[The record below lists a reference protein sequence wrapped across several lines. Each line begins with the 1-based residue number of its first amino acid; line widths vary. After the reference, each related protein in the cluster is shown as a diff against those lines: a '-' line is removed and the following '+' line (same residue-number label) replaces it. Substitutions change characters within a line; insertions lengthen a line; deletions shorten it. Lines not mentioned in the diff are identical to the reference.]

1 MSAASPSLPSSRVA
15 QDPSAA
21 AGARRYRPEL
31 QGLRGV
37 AAALVVVYHV
47 WLGRVSGGVDVFFL
61 ISGFLVTGQLVRA
74 AAGDGIAFGP
84 LWGRMIK
91 RLFPAA
97 LTVLA
102 AVLAAGVLLL
112 PETRWF
118 QTIREVF
125 ASALYLENWQLA
137 ADSADYFN
145 QHNDASV
152 VQHFWSLSIQG
163 QFYLVWPLLVAL
175 VVFVARRDGRDPRR
189 SLGFCLVA
197 VFAAS
202 LAYSVYLTSAN
213 QPLAYFHSLTRVW
226 EFALG
231 GLLALG
237 IAAFS
242 APAGARVLLG
252 WTGLVGLVACGLV
265 LRVGTVFPGYLALWP
280 TLCAAAVI
288 AAGATGSAFGADRL
302 LGSRPLRYLGDLS
315 YSLYLWHWPVLV
327 FYLVA
332 RDRAEVGLAGGA
344 VIIGLSVVLAALT
357 YHFVEEPVRRS
368 RIGQGATWGGYG
380 FGVLLLV
387 PVLLAAGT
395 WQAVSERKAASYAAS
410 VDDLDHPGAMAREPD
425 FEYWGSEDA
434 SIAPALVNLPSDFA
448 AIADSTCEPTRRNA
462 ELSLCYSP
470 VEGEPELRIAVVGD
484 SHMQQYLAALGPLAL
499 RRNWQVV
506 SMLKGACPFS
516 TSSDAMPGD
525 ESCLKWN
532 ADVQQELFDLR
543 PDLVL
548 TNGTRN
554 VRVGLTE
561 HTPEGFVEQWRRL
574 TEAGIAV
581 AAVRDNPRYD
591 YEPPACVHKYGID
604 APQCN
609 PPRADLLAAE
619 PPYAA
624 VPDLPPNLGFLDF
637 SHYFCTED
645 LCPPVI
651 GNVYVYMDDNH
662 VSATYMATMETIV
675 ERALDE
681 LLGLS
686 SSEEG

>member
-1 MSAASPSLPSSRVA
+1 MTTTGFAAPPDRITPDAPAV
-15 QDPSAA
+15 D
-21 AGARRYRPEL
+21 RRYRPEL

-102 AVLAAGVLLL
+102 AVIAVGVVLL
-112 PETRWF
+112 PEARWF
-118 QTIREVF
+118 QTIREIV
-125 ASALYLENWQLA
+125 ASVLYLENWRLA

-145 QHNDASV
+145 QHNEASV

-163 QFYLVWPLLVAL
+163 QFYLVWPVLVAL
-175 VVFVARRDGRDPRR
+175 VLFVAHRDGRDPRR
-189 SLGFCLVA
+189 ALVACLLA

-202 LAYSVYLTSAN
+202 LAYSVYLTAAN
-213 QPLAYFHSLTRVW
+213 QPLAYFHSLTRAW

-231 GLLALG
+231 GLLALVITRFTASKG
-237 IAAFS
+237 V
-242 APAGARVLLG
+242 RVLLG

-265 LRVGTVFPGYLALWP
+265 LRVGSVFPGYLALWP

-288 AAGATGSAFGADRL
+288 AAGATGSAFGADRV

-327 FYLVA
+327 LYLVV
-332 RDRAEVGLAGGA
+332 RDRVEVGLNGGL
-344 VIIGLSVVLAALT
+344 VVIGLSVVLSVLT
-357 YHFVEEPVRRS
+357 LHFVEEPVRRS
-368 RIGQGATWGGYG
+368 RIGETTRWGAYG
-380 FGVLLLV
+380 FGVLLMV
-387 PVLLAAGT
+387 PVLVAAGG

-410 VDDLDHPGAMAREPD
+410 VDDLDHPGALAREPG

-434 SIAPALVNLPSDFA
+434 SIVPPLVALPDNFA
-448 AIADSTCEPTRRNA
+448 AIPDSTCVPTRRNK

-470 VEGEPELRIAVVGD
+470 VDGEPEMRIAVVGD
-484 SHMQQYLAALGPLAL
+484 SHMQQYLAALGPLAQ

-506 SMLKGACPFS
+506 AMLKGACPYS
-516 TSSDAMPGD
+516 TDSEVVPGD
-525 ESCLKWN
+525 PSCLKWN
-532 ADVQQELFDLR
+532 ADVEQELADLR

-548 TNGTRN
+548 TNGTRD

-561 HTPEGFVEQWRRL
+561 ATPPGFVDRWRRL

-581 AAVRDNPRYD
+581 AAVRDNPRFD
-591 YEPPACVHKYGID
+591 YWPSVCADAHGPE
-604 APQCN
+604 APQCST
-609 PPRADLLAAE
+609 PRADLLAPE
-619 PPYAA
+619 PPYAGI
-624 VPDLPPNLGFLDF
+624 PDLPPNLGFLDF
-637 SHYFCTED
+637 SDYFCTED

-651 GNVYVYMDDNH
+651 GNVYVYLDDNH
-662 VSATYMATMETIV
+662 VSATFMSTMETIV
-675 ERALDE
+675 ERAVDE
-681 LLGLS
+681 LFGNPPDGLR
-686 SSEEG
+686 